1 MSRYRPWLL
10 SGLLIGCITF
20 TVMGQNPPAPQRTSP
35 AVPQRTSPLARL
47 SGLQEDWNPQSPGPT
62 GKPADSGA
70 QAFLTQAKA
79 MLADGRPAEAK
90 EALKTAIRLEP
101 MNIEGWN
108 LYDRAVE
115 AEYLLRAREEK
126 VSPVIE
132 RDLKPVF
139 AIDRV
144 ESYTEYNSL
153 YVVGELRNVSDAMR
167 QRIELSAELFDE
179 NKQELRRES
188 GRLRLKDRGL
198 FPSES
203 SLFEIEFPNPPP
215 GVKSYRVRVTN
226 YE

>member
-1 MSRYRPWLL
+1 MSRYRQWLFT
-10 SGLLIGCITF
+10 GLFIGCVTF
-20 TVMGQNPPAPQRTSP
+20 TVMGQNPPAPQRTAPP
-35 AVPQRTSPLARL
+35 APQRTSPLARA
-47 SGLQEDWNPQSPGPT
+47 SGLQGDWNPQSPAPQ

-70 QAFLTQAKA
+70 QTFLTQAKG
-79 MLADGRPAEAK
+79 MLAEGRPAEAK

-101 MNIEGWN
+101 MSIEGWN

-115 AEYLLRAREEK
+115 AEYMLRAREEK

-139 AIDRV
+139 AINRV

-153 YVVGELRNVSDAMR
+153 YLVGELRNVSDALR

-203 SLFEIEFPNPPP
+203 SLFEIEFLNPPP

>member
-1 MSRYRPWLL
+1 MSRYRPWLFT
-10 SGLLIGCITF
+10 GLFIGCITYS
-20 TVMGQNPPAPQRTSP
+20 VMGQSTPAPQRTPPPSP
-35 AVPQRTSPLARL
+35 ARTAPLARA
-47 SGLQEDWNPQSPGPT
+47 SGLQEDWNPQSAGPQV
-62 GKPADSGA
+62 KPADSGA
-70 QAFLTQAKA
+70 QAFLTQAKG
-79 MLADGRPAEAK
+79 MLAEGRPAEAK

-101 MNIEGWN
+101 MSIEGWN

-153 YVVGELRNVSDAMR
+153 YVVGELRNVSGALR
-167 QRIELSAELFDE
+167 QRIELSAELLDE

-215 GVKSYRVRVTN
+215 GVKSYRVRVTG